1 MTKEKSWSA
10 GYSVAPAPSSTG
22 SIWNNANI
30 LPVFF
35 HPSLSQ
41 KTRQDYFTNCIII
54 IIIIV
59 IIVIIIIIIIITIII
74 IVVVVVRRREEEE
87 EDSGHGELRHFEW
100 LTLTRVAIRTRA
112 PSQSLRNKNRKRREN
127 TNRES

>member
-22 SIWNNANI
+22 SIWSNANI

-41 KTRQDYFTNCIII
+41 RTRQDYFTNCIII
-54 IIIIV
+54 IIIV
-59 IIVIIIIIIIITIII
+59 IIIIIIITIII

-87 EDSGHGELRHFEW
+87 EEE
-100 LTLTRVAIRTRA
+100 
-112 PSQSLRNKNRKRREN
+112 E
-127 TNRES
+127 

>member
-1 MTKEKSWSA
+1 MTKEKSWSV

-22 SIWNNANI
+22 SIWSNANI

-41 KTRQDYFTNCIII
+41 RTRHYFTNCIII
-54 IIIIV
+54 IIIV
-59 IIVIIIIIIIITIII
+59 IIIIIITIII

-87 EDSGHGELRHFEW
+87 EEEGGGGVGGGYLD
-100 LTLTRVAIRTRA
+100 T
-112 PSQSLRNKNRKRREN
+112 
-127 TNRES
+127 ESYGISSD

>member
-22 SIWNNANI
+22 SIWSNANI

-41 KTRQDYFTNCIII
+41 RTRQDYFTNCIII
-54 IIIIV
+54 IIIV
-59 IIVIIIIIIIITIII
+59 IIVIIIIIITIII

-87 EDSGHGELRHFEW
+87 EEE
-100 LTLTRVAIRTRA
+100 
-112 PSQSLRNKNRKRREN
+112 E
-127 TNRES
+127 EE